1 MSGTGSTAIVGR
13 EAELA
18 AVSDLLDRARSGLGV
33 LLLEGEA
40 GIGKTTLFRESL
52 GLAETAGLC
61 VLASRPSAFE
71 SALSLTAIA
80 DLLHGIGAEHWHDLP
95 AAQRRALEVVVD
107 VRDPESRP
115 VRQRAIGAGLRSL
128 VTRVAAE
135 RPVLI
140 ALDDVHWLDP
150 ASATIVE
157 YVVRRLA
164 GERVAVLLAKRSGEP
179 TSLDVDGLAAP
190 ETFARVRLQ
199 PFGAAA
205 LGKILSDRLERPPS
219 RATLSRLHSLTG
231 GNPLFAIELGRMV
244 EERDGAAP
252 HDPLPVP
259 DDVQAVVAERVAAL
273 PRPTRELL
281 LAASLLAEPT
291 TDVLG
296 AVFEQS
302 PYRAIAAARRAGI
315 ADVVGEK
322 VRFAHPLH
330 ASAVIGAA
338 TPQERRAMHERLAAS
353 VKEVE
358 ERARHLARVAERPD
372 SGTAALLEE
381 GATAALG
388 RGGLHSAAELLEE
401 ACAFTPLD
409 RADERHDRAA
419 RAADLHARA
428 GERGRAEALL
438 DELLADELEPARRA
452 IVLRLRAELHMAND
466 EPAAAERLLLAALE
480 SSAGGHDHIRAKL
493 VLCYL
498 RTLRLDFA
506 AAAEWGREA
515 VGELG
520 TDADPGLQAEVL
532 AYSAMAAF
540 LAGDGVDRQ
549 AIDRA
554 FLLEDPDRKA
564 LPGMSAGGVAAT
576 ILMYV
581 GLHGEARELMSRLA
595 ERLVATGDDGD
606 LANVLF
612 WRSWLETRAG
622 DFAAAARAA
631 DDAIDCARLNR
642 HESLVRFALAQRA
655 WIDAHRGDVAEARR
669 NLGLARTAAERSGVA
684 QIQIWG
690 AATEALLGL
699 SVGDHRAAWQASSEM
714 MEALEHH
721 GITEPVPAPFVP
733 DALEALIALGDL
745 ERADAFLEKW
755 ESRARELDRVW
766 AIATGSRCRALLL
779 SARGDGPGALA
790 AVEQALEEHDRLD
803 MPFERARTKLVQG
816 SVERRARRRRAAR
829 ATLTEAA
836 EEFERLGARLWV
848 ERARSEL
855 ERVEGRR
862 PGNPNELTPSE
873 RRVAVLAAGG
883 RSNKEIAQ
891 ALAVTPH
898 TVEVHLSRAYAK
910 LDIHT
915 RAQLR
920 QRLPPGH
927 EELEPAQ

>member
-13 EAELA
+13 ETELA
-18 AVSDLLDRARSGLGV
+18 AVSDLLERARSGVGV

-52 GLAETAGLC
+52 RLAEAAGFC
-61 VLASRPSAFE
+61 VLASRPAAFE
-71 SALSLTAIA
+71 SALSLTAVA
-80 DLLHGIGAEHWHDLP
+80 DLLHGIAEEHWHELP

-107 VRDPESRP
+107 VVDSDGRP

-128 VTRVAAE
+128 VVRLAGE

-164 GERVAVLLAKRSGEP
+164 RERVAVLLSKRSGEP
-179 TSLDVDGLAAP
+179 TSLDLGGLASP
-190 ETFARVRLQ
+190 EAFSRVRLQ

-205 LGKILSDRLERPPS
+205 LGRILSGRLEQPPS
-219 RATLSRLHSLTG
+219 RAMLGRLHSLTG

-252 HDPLPVP
+252 QDPLPVP
-259 DDVQAVVAERVAAL
+259 DDVQAVMAERIAAL
-273 PRPTRELL
+273 PRSTRDLL
-281 LAASLLAEPT
+281 LGASLLAEPT
-291 TDVLG
+291 IDTLG
-296 AVFEQS
+296 TVFEQS
-302 PYRAIAAARRAGI
+302 PHRTIAAARRAGI
-315 ADVVGEK
+315 ADVVGERI
-322 VRFAHPLH
+322 RFGHPLH

-338 TPQERRAMHERLAAS
+338 TPQERRRMHERLAAS
-353 VKEVE
+353 VADVE
-358 ERARHLARVAERPD
+358 ERARHVARVAESPD
-372 SGTAALLEE
+372 GETAALLEQ
-381 GATAALG
+381 GAAAALR

-401 ACAFTPLD
+401 AVAFTPLD
-409 RADERHDRAA
+409 RVDERHDRAA

-428 GERGRAEALL
+428 GERARAAGLL
-438 DELLADELEPARRA
+438 DGLLAEELRPARRVV
-452 IVLRLRAELHMAND
+452 VLRLRAELHMASD
-466 EPAAAERLLLAALE
+466 EHAAAELLLLAALK
-480 SSAGGHDHIRAKL
+480 SSDGGKDHIRSKL

-506 AAAEWGREA
+506 AAAEWGRQA
-515 VGELG
+515 VSELG
-520 TDADPGLQAEVL
+520 GDDDPGLQAEVL

-549 AIDRA
+549 AVDRA
-554 FLLEDPDRKA
+554 LALEDADRMA
-564 LPGMSAGGVAAT
+564 LPGMSAGGVAAA

-581 GLHGEARELMSRLA
+581 GLHAEARAVMSRLA
-595 ERLVATGDDGD
+595 DRLVATGDDGD
-606 LANVLF
+606 LANILF

-622 DFAAAARAA
+622 DFAAAAKAA
-631 DDAIDCARLNR
+631 DDAIDCALLNR
-642 HESLVRFALAQRA
+642 HESLVRFSLAQRA
-655 WIDAHRGDVAEARR
+655 WVGAHRGHVADARR
-669 NLGLARTAAERSGVA
+669 DLRAAQTVEGAGVA
-684 QIQIWG
+684 QIEIWA
-690 AATEALLGL
+690 AATEALLSL
-699 SVGDHRAAWQASSEM
+699 SVGDHAAAWQASSAM
-714 MEALEHH
+714 MEALERH

-733 DALEALIALGDL
+733 DAVEALIALGELD
-745 ERADAFLEKW
+745 RAEAFLDMW
-755 ESRARELDRVW
+755 ERRARELERVW

-790 AVEQALEEHDRLD
+790 AVERALEEHERLD
-803 MPFERARTKLVQG
+803 MPFERARTKLAQG
-816 SVERRARRRRAAR
+816 SIERRARRRRAAR
-829 ATLTEAA
+829 AALADAA
-836 EEFERLGARLWV
+836 DEFERLGARLWA

-873 RRVAVLAAGG
+873 HRVAVLAAGG

-920 QRLPPGH
+920 QRMPPAQ